1 MRATELI
8 FRQFHDFL
16 WKTLEMEVQSVE
28 SNRPNSELATELL
41 LKLKIK
47 IQFLYGTFKSTN
59 HATFYIKDQLDP
71 H

>member
-28 SNRPNSELATELL
+28 SNRPNSELATEV
-41 LKLKIK
+41 KNQNTIS
-47 IQFLYGTFKSTN
+47 IRN
-59 HATFYIKDQLDP
+59 I
-71 H
+71 